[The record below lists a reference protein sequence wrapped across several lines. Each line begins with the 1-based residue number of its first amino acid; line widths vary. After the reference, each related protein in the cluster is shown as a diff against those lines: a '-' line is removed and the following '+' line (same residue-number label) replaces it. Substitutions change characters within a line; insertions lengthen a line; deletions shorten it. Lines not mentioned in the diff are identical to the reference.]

1 MPHRNV
7 MLPLVMPTQS
17 ALRSAVANIVKDLQ
31 LRCDESDV
39 EMAEKLGVSAGT
51 IANARN
57 KKSDLSALTIAKIG
71 AVYGTDA
78 IGPYHSLYGAT
89 AHGIAASDAAPLT
102 ELADALAAL
111 TRAAG
116 PKARL
121 DAMPTLKAAAEA
133 LNGYLVSLERW
144 RIAA

>member
-78 IGPYHSLYGAT
+78 IG
-89 AHGIAASDAAPLT
+89 
-102 ELADALAAL
+102 
-111 TRAAG
+111 
-116 PKARL
+116 
-121 DAMPTLKAAAEA
+121 
-133 LNGYLVSLERW
+133 
-144 RIAA
+144 